1 MECKQCGYEPTLREI
16 GLGNDCPKCGV
27 NIAAPG
33 SGPLPP
39 VQAETHSRTRHWLIL
54 SVIAITLIAGSIY
67 GYRQYKTHTYIDAV
81 QKQIS
86 KANYLFKQTIENPDS
101 ISNAEHL
108 NRSAAIKAQLEDIR
122 LELYSID
129 DRYNQHLKSASVN
142 YITKMRSTVAA
153 IDDYVRTDVSLGAQ
167 KKILS
172 DILPQ
177 TNSESYKELVK
188 TDLDLVN
195 KLTSQEI
202 AKVQRAKDLKGQL
215 EALQSA
221 RESAA
226 VGELIVKY
234 RAAEAAVRRADDAK
248 GQASANLQQ
257 ALTDLSA
264 TGAAVDLAS
273 GRPLGIGPL
282 RFAEKP

>member
-33 SGPLPP
+33 SGTLPP
-39 VQAETHSRTRHWLIL
+39 VQAETHSRTRHWLIF

-81 QKQIS
+81 QKQTS
-86 KANYLFKQTIENPDS
+86 KANYLLKQIIENPDS

-108 NRSAAIKAQLEDIR
+108 NRSPAIKTQLEDIR

-129 DRYNQHLKSASVN
+129 DRYNPELRSASVN

-153 IDDYVRTDVSLGAQ
+153 IDDYVRTDVNLGAQ

-177 TNSESYKELVK
+177 TNSESYEEILKM
-188 TDLDLVN
+188 DLDLVN

-202 AKVQRAKDLKGQL
+202 EKVQRAKDSKEQL
-215 EALQSA
+215 EALRSA

-234 RAAEAAVRRADDAK
+234 RAAEAAVRRAGEAK

-257 ALTDLSA
+257 SLTDLSA
-264 TGAAVDLAS
+264 AGAAVDLAS
-273 GRPLGIGPL
+273 SRSLGIGPL
-282 RFAEKP
+282 RFAETP